1 VRQIVEF
8 SWVSLNKAGEELC
21 GDSVMIRARPDTF
34 VAVLSDGLGSG
45 VKAHILSTLT
55 AEIAAR
61 MSESG
66 ASIEDV
72 VQTLAETLPECS
84 VRKLAYATFAVLT
97 VSQGK
102 DAHLVEFDSAPLILI
117 RGGSIVNLPMEERVV
132 GDRKIREVHFD
143 LEENDFMVL
152 ISDGYEH
159 AGLGGIYR
167 LGWGWKNIAMAVQR
181 FVQAGI
187 VDTFKLTQALSN
199 TCLKLYEDK
208 PGDDATVIGM
218 KVRPAMAATVL
229 TGPPANKDLDEFA
242 VKRLMGVK
250 GEKIICGGSTA
261 QMAARVLKEELVVDW
276 VPPAKRKKGA
286 PSKQKKGSPPTARLK
301 GVDLVTE
308 GILTL
313 GQAAEILRDCR
324 TIYDLPR
331 DDDASTRLARSLLT
345 ADDIRFIVGT
355 AINPNQVADII
366 RGEPMRM
373 VYIRELVQVLTERE
387 KYVEV
392 EKV

>member
-21 GDSVMIRARPDTF
+21 GDSVMIRSNPETF

-66 ASIEDV
+66 AYIEDV
-72 VQTLAETLPECS
+72 MQTLAETLPECS

-97 VSQGK
+97 VNQGR
-102 DAHLVEFDSAPLILI
+102 DAHLVEFDSAPLILV
-117 RGGSIVNLPMEERVV
+117 RDGAIVNLPMEERMV
-132 GDRKIREVHFD
+132 GDRKIREVRF
-143 LEENDFMVL
+143 ECRENDFMVL

-167 LGWGWKNIAMAVQR
+167 LGWGWNNIAKAVQR

-187 VDTFKLTQALSN
+187 VDTFKLTQALSK
-199 TCLKLYEDK
+199 TCLKLYEDR

-218 KVRPAMAATVL
+218 KVRPAISATVL

-242 VKRLMGVK
+242 VKRLMSSQ

-261 QMAARVLKEELVVDW
+261 QMAARVLREELVVDW

-286 PSKQKKGSPPTARLK
+286 PMQKKGSPPTALLN

-313 GQAAEILRDCR
+313 GQAAEILRASR
-324 TIYDLPR
+324 TIYDLPK
-331 DDDASTRLARSLLT
+331 DDDASIRLARSLLM
-345 ADDIRFIVGT
+345 ADDIRFIVGS

-373 VYIRELVQVLTERE
+373 VYIRELVQVLSAHD

>member
-1 VRQIVEF
+1 VRQLVEF
-8 SWVSLNKAGEELC
+8 SWSSLNKAGEELC
-21 GDSVMIRARPDTF
+21 GDSVIVRSKPDSF

-61 MSESG
+61 MFESG

-72 VQTLAETLPECS
+72 MQTLVETLPECS

-97 VSQGK
+97 VYNGK
-102 DAHLVEFDSAPLILI
+102 DAHLVEFDSSPLILV
-117 RGGSIVNLPMEERVV
+117 RDYALVSLPMEEREVN
-132 GDRKIREVHFD
+132 GRKIREVRFQ
-143 LEENDFMVL
+143 LQENDFMVL

-167 LGWGWKNIAMAVQR
+167 LGWGWNNIAKAVQR

-218 KVRPAMAATVL
+218 KVRPAISATVL
-229 TGPPANKDLDEFA
+229 TGPPTNKELDEFA
-242 VKRLMGVK
+242 VKRLMAAE

-286 PSKQKKGSPPTARLK
+286 PRQKKGSPPTALLK
-301 GVDLVTE
+301 GVNLVTE

-313 GQAAEILRDCR
+313 GQAAEILRTAK
-324 TIYDLPR
+324 TIYDLPN
-331 DDDASTRLARSLLT
+331 DNDASTRLARSFLM
-345 ADDIRFIVGT
+345 ADDIHLIVGT

-373 VYIRELVQVLTERE
+373 VYIRELVQVLSQRE

-392 EKV
+392 EKI

>member
-8 SWVSLNKAGEELC
+8 SWISLNKAGEELC
-21 GDSVMIRARPDTF
+21 GDSVIIRSNPDTF

-61 MSESG
+61 MFESG

-72 VQTLAETLPECS
+72 MQTLVETLPECS

-97 VSQGK
+97 VTNGQ
-102 DAHLVEFDSAPLILI
+102 DAHLVEFDSSPLILV
-117 RGGSIVNLPMEERVV
+117 RDNALVNLPMEEREVS
-132 GDRKIREVHFD
+132 GRKVRDVRFE
-143 LEENDFMVL
+143 LRENDYMVL

-159 AGLGGIYR
+159 AGLGKIYR
-167 LGWGWKNIAMAVQR
+167 LGWGWDNIAKAVQR

-199 TCLKLYEDK
+199 TCGKLYEDK

-218 KVRPAMAATVL
+218 KVRPAISATVL
-229 TGPPANKDLDEFA
+229 TGPPTNKDLDEFA
-242 VKRLMGVK
+242 VKRLMSAQ

-276 VPPAKRKKGA
+276 IPPAKRKKDS
-286 PSKQKKGSPPTARLK
+286 PKQKKGSPPTALLK

-313 GQAAEILRDCR
+313 GQAAEILRSSK
-324 TIYDLPR
+324 TIYDLPK
-331 DDDASTRLARSLLT
+331 DDDASTRLARSLLM
-345 ADDIRFIVGT
+345 ADDIHLIVGT

-373 VYIRELVQVLTERE
+373 VYIRELVQVLSSRE

-392 EKV
+392 EKI